1 MVMYGQ
7 SGLNTN
13 GQLGDD
19 TLYQRLNIVSIGEV
33 ALRTEEMIMQIVINK
48 EKQINTYIDDT
59 FNVYLDKTRNVGEL
73 EYTVLDE
80 SIVRVDNTGKVSA
93 IGLGETIVRIK
104 DKTNGLETATTIKV
118 IKDQEDTKYEPMVA
132 GGAAFSSAL
141 KADGTV
147 WTWGQN
153 NYGQLGHNDAVTT
166 EEPAQVVGKNG
177 IGKLEDIKM
186 IAAGQNHMLALKKD
200 GTVYAWGLNNYGQ
213 LGDNSQITKYAP
225 VQVLGEDG
233 IGVLENIVYI
243 AAGQNYSAAINAKGE
258 VYTWGFNTNGQ
269 LGDGT
274 STHKYTPV
282 RVKANLTGILQ
293 IACGANHMLALKTD
307 GSVYVWGYN
316 TNGQLSDNTFTK
328 RTIPVKMLET
338 ADEFV
343 KDAVAVEASNT
354 NSYVLKADG
363 TVISAGYGANGYLG
377 NGVNDGNVKQQLP
390 VNVLDNETSEP
401 IRNIK
406 AIRAGQNT
414 IYALTKTG
422 NVYAWGLGTSAQI
435 GNNEL
440 LTKTK
445 AVNVQNGTGTDKLSE
460 ILYLGAGGL
469 HGFAVENNGYLQ
481 VWGNN
486 NQKQLGI
493 ANLDKSTLP
502 IYIGI
507 NASATPSNVRLKI
520 GDTQKIKVSMDSFN
534 LFKAEDDK
542 EREFTYKSLNEAI
555 ATVTDKGEITAV
567 SNGITKIVIT
577 DVVSGKVTSV
587 DVSVLEEGASATP
600 KIEEGFNHTVAL
612 KADGTV
618 WTWGYNAQ
626 GQLGLGDNQTRYVPT
641 AVGLSDVIDIAAGRH
656 FSLALKSD
664 GTVWAW
670 GYNSNGQLGQ
680 GDTNNRNTPV
690 QVLGVGGTGY
700 LQDVIQITAYEGH
713 FAALLKTGEVVV
725 CGKNGNG
732 DLGDNTA
739 TDRYTPVYMVNENGT
754 APVNNVKKVEIG
766 TSGTA
771 ILKNDGSL
779 WVAGY
784 NYYGVSGQ
792 GNRSANYRVKQVKS
806 YTGSNTLNNIVDISM
821 TNHMLALAEDGTVWA
836 WGYNNYRQLGDN
848 TTTIRSLP
856 IHVLGEDGEVLENI
870 VSVKA
875 GHSSSFLTAADGT
888 VYAWGYNAQ
897 GQLGNNTKTTV
908 TVPKK
913 MLNSDGSGAFTD
925 TMIVSGTGEHT
936 TIAKNDGTVWS
947 VRNK

>member
-1 MVMYGQ
+1 
-7 SGLNTN
+7 
-13 GQLGDD
+13 
-19 TLYQRLNIVSIGEV
+19 
-33 ALRTEEMIMQIVINK
+33 
-48 EKQINTYIDDT
+48 
-59 FNVYLDKTRNVGEL
+59 
-73 EYTVLDE
+73 
-80 SIVRVDNTGKVSA
+80 
-93 IGLGETIVRIK
+93 
-104 DKTNGLETATTIKV
+104 
-118 IKDQEDTKYEPMVA
+118 
-132 GGAAFSSAL
+132 
-141 KADGTV
+141 
-147 WTWGQN
+147 
-153 NYGQLGHNDAVTT
+153 
-166 EEPAQVVGKNG
+166 
-177 IGKLEDIKM
+177 
-186 IAAGQNHMLALKKD
+186 
-200 GTVYAWGLNNYGQ
+200 
-213 LGDNSQITKYAP
+213 
-225 VQVLGEDG
+225 
-233 IGVLENIVYI
+233 
-243 AAGQNYSAAINAKGE
+243 
-258 VYTWGFNTNGQ
+258 
-269 LGDGT
+269 
-274 STHKYTPV
+274 
-282 RVKANLTGILQ
+282 
-293 IACGANHMLALKTD
+293 MLALKTD

-555 ATVTDKGEITAV
+555 ATVTDKGEITAI

-836 WGYNNYRQLGDN
+836 WGYNNYRQL
-848 TTTIRSLP
+848 
-856 IHVLGEDGEVLENI
+856 
-870 VSVKA
+870 
-875 GHSSSFLTAADGT
+875 
-888 VYAWGYNAQ
+888 
-897 GQLGNNTKTTV
+897 
-908 TVPKK
+908 
-913 MLNSDGSGAFTD
+913 
-925 TMIVSGTGEHT
+925 
-936 TIAKNDGTVWS
+936 
-947 VRNK
+947 